1 MIFLLSLVWVEIRIF
16 SEDTILVHLPGEA
29 LKKFKITL
37 DEGDTLKGEEI
48 YREFEKAR
56 MGREFLTIQA
66 KDKRMV
72 FVKKDEKDVVKRGTP
87 PRHVKIE
94 ITGEENL
101 EIKWPLE
108 FIPFLSFIPGFD
120 GEENLKES
128 LNKVKGAF
136 ELIRISSQKERIV
149 VKLE

>member
-56 MGREFLTIQA
+56 MGREFLTIQD

-108 FIPFLSFIPGFD
+108 FIPFLSFIPGFT
-120 GEENLKES
+120 EEESLKES
-128 LNKVKGAF
+128 IKKIEGTF
-136 ELIRISSQKERIV
+136 ELLKILSKGKKITVR
-149 VKLE
+149 LE

>member
-56 MGREFLTIQA
+56 MGREFLTIQD

-72 FVKKDEKDVVKRGTP
+72 FVKKDERDVVKRGMP
-87 PRHVKIE
+87 PRHVKVE

>member
-56 MGREFLTIQA
+56 MGREFLTIQD

-136 ELIRISSQKERIV
+136 ELIRISSQKEKIV

>member
-56 MGREFLTIQA
+56 MGREFLTIQD

-72 FVKKDEKDVVKRGTP
+72 FVKKDEKDMVKRGTP

-149 VKLE
+149 IKLE